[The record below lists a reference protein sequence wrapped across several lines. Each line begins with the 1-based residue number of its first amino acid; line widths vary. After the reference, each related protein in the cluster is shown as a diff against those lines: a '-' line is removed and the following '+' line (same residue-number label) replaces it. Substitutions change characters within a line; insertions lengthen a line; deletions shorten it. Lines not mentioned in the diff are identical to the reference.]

1 MSSRLVADRYRL
13 EEPIGQGAMGTVWRA
28 RDERLDRIVAVKL
41 VEPVSS
47 GDAESPQATALERFR
62 REATATAGIAHP
74 GIVSVFDAG
83 VDNTTAYL
91 VMELVPGQSVADLV
105 SEAGGALPTQDALRI
120 GADVAGAIAAAHAA
134 GIVHRDI
141 KPANVMVTKGRAKV
155 LDFGIA
161 HLQSADVTLT
171 NAEQTIGTAAYMSPE
186 QAAGGRIGPASDTYS
201 LGCLMMT
208 MLTGE
213 PPFRGDSPVAVATQ
227 QISSPAPKL
236 SSRVAV
242 TPAIDRLVLTMLSK
256 KAFDRPDMAEV
267 QKRLLTARAHPDAP
281 TIGPNQP
288 SGLDA
293 TLALDQPPD
302 AGVRSATPVPGPA
315 QSEPAVDATRVAATP
330 LAPATPKRAAAA
342 SLPPPVRLA
351 TAETGYRTYER
362 NPMPGEGRDR
372 WKLPI
377 AILLVL
383 LLGGAAFALVYST
396 GRSGSAAPAT
406 TATAATQ
413 SRASSATSAPATP
426 AAPPA
431 ATSAAPPPASPTV
444 VPSTPK
450 PSPGSTLAVQAAV
463 KAVTAAIEAL
473 PDGKAK
479 TQLAK
484 TWSTNANQIT
494 VANKQ
499 ASLKKLQD
507 FAGTVTGYQ
516 QSGDLAL
523 TDAITVLAAIEAVRL
538 LL

>member
-1 MSSRLVADRYRL
+1 
-13 EEPIGQGAMGTVWRA
+13 
-28 RDERLDRIVAVKL
+28 
-41 VEPVSS
+41 
-47 GDAESPQATALERFR
+47 
-62 REATATAGIAHP
+62 
-74 GIVSVFDAG
+74 
-83 VDNTTAYL
+83 
-91 VMELVPGQSVADLV
+91 
-105 SEAGGALPTQDALRI
+105 
-120 GADVAGAIAAAHAA
+120 
-134 GIVHRDI
+134 
-141 KPANVMVTKGRAKV
+141 
-155 LDFGIA
+155 
-161 HLQSADVTLT
+161 
-171 NAEQTIGTAAYMSPE
+171 
-186 QAAGGRIGPASDTYS
+186 
-201 LGCLMMT
+201 
-208 MLTGE
+208 
-213 PPFRGDSPVAVATQ
+213 
-227 QISSPAPKL
+227 
-236 SSRVAV
+236 
-242 TPAIDRLVLTMLSK
+242 
-256 KAFDRPDMAEV
+256 
-267 QKRLLTARAHPDAP
+267 
-281 TIGPNQP
+281 
-288 SGLDA
+288 
-293 TLALDQPPD
+293 
-302 AGVRSATPVPGPA
+302 
-315 QSEPAVDATRVAATP
+315 
-330 LAPATPKRAAAA
+330 
-342 SLPPPVRLA
+342 
-351 TAETGYRTYER
+351 
-362 NPMPGEGRDR
+362 MPGEGRDR

>member
-1 MSSRLVADRYRL
+1 
-13 EEPIGQGAMGTVWRA
+13 
-28 RDERLDRIVAVKL
+28 
-41 VEPVSS
+41 
-47 GDAESPQATALERFR
+47 
-62 REATATAGIAHP
+62 
-74 GIVSVFDAG
+74 
-83 VDNTTAYL
+83 
-91 VMELVPGQSVADLV
+91 
-105 SEAGGALPTQDALRI
+105 
-120 GADVAGAIAAAHAA
+120 
-134 GIVHRDI
+134 
-141 KPANVMVTKGRAKV
+141 
-155 LDFGIA
+155 
-161 HLQSADVTLT
+161 
-171 NAEQTIGTAAYMSPE
+171 
-186 QAAGGRIGPASDTYS
+186 
-201 LGCLMMT
+201 
-208 MLTGE
+208 
-213 PPFRGDSPVAVATQ
+213 
-227 QISSPAPKL
+227 
-236 SSRVAV
+236 
-242 TPAIDRLVLTMLSK
+242 
-256 KAFDRPDMAEV
+256 
-267 QKRLLTARAHPDAP
+267 
-281 TIGPNQP
+281 
-288 SGLDA
+288 
-293 TLALDQPPD
+293 
-302 AGVRSATPVPGPA
+302 
-315 QSEPAVDATRVAATP
+315 
-330 LAPATPKRAAAA
+330 
-342 SLPPPVRLA
+342 
-351 TAETGYRTYER
+351 
-362 NPMPGEGRDR
+362 MPGEGRDR

-413 SRASSATSAPATP
+413 SRASSATSA
-426 AAPPA
+426 
-431 ATSAAPPPASPTV
+431 PASPTV